1 VQVQQ
6 QMVERFYQT
15 IGLAWGKKAGA
26 KKTST
31 NVLLHYAK
39 QQMQGTRQAVYDL
52 MAAVAGATNGW
63 GIRVL
68 FSNSDFVAYI
78 FDRHTETEKLDKEWK
93 FSVVAAAYAC
103 PLKVLLGPS
112 MVDKLEMFLKDG
124 PFYSETAA
132 PTVALGLRL

>member
-15 IGLAWGKKAGA
+15 IGLAWEKKAGA